1 LDVSSNRLSF
11 SMILSALIIGS
22 ALIIQTGIE
31 PHIWGIPALGLI
43 GFLVTGVL
51 GMGLVIYILR
61 TGNI

>member
-1 LDVSSNRLSF
+1 
-11 SMILSALIIGS
+11 MILSALIIGS

-61 TGNI
+61 TGHI